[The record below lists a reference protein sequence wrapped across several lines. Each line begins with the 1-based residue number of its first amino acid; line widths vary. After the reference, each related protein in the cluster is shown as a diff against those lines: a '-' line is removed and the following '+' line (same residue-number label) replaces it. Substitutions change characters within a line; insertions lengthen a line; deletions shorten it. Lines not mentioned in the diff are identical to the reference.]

1 MTQYKDLE
9 EAFEIF
15 KKNAIEHGKCTM
27 SGDYK
32 RGNKCYK
39 NIMDAIKY
47 IAEKEEYGGFKTM
60 LEDAD
65 SSLLIWAAYALLHV
79 DTKDA
84 VKTLKKVIKNEDGVM
99 AFNAEITL
107 EEFKKGNI

>member
-1 MTQYKDLE
+1 MNEYKNLA

-27 SGDYK
+27 FGDYK

-47 IAEKEEYGGFKTM
+47 IATKEEYGGFKPM

-65 SSLLIWAAYALLHV
+65 PSLRIWAAYALLHV

-84 VKTLKKVIKNEDGVM
+84 VKTLKMIIKNEDGVM
-99 AFNAEITL
+99 AFNAEMTL